1 MGLSTHTNRTPTAHH
16 HNHAMN
22 EFIHPGSGVCP
33 LNDWAVMAFD
43 GPDATSFL
51 QGQLTQDVAS
61 LAPDQARLGGY
72 CSAKGRLMATGVLWR
87 PQPDSICWAIPAALL
102 PGLQKRLQMFVLR
115 AKVKIRDADLPL
127 WGIAAEATSLPVW
140 GCQTD
145 EHGST
150 TRLPDSLGQTRLL
163 RVGSEPTGPALPRAA
178 WDWLEL
184 HAGQPWVQVPTSEHF
199 VPQMLNWELLGGVNF
214 KKGCYPGQEV
224 VARSQ
229 YRGTIK
235 RRTHLFLAPAAAP
248 VGTPVLHSD
257 DPGQPAG
264 EVVGCATWAGQTLVL
279 AEVKLAALES
289 GQLYLAAADG
299 TPQGAPL
306 RQLPLPYAITAPE

>member
-1 MGLSTHTNRTPTAHH
+1 MGLSTHTNRTPIAHH

-33 LNDWAVMAFD
+33 LNDWAVLAFD

-127 WGIAAEATSLPVW
+127 IRRAHRAIPS
-140 GCQTD
+140 
-145 EHGST
+145 
-150 TRLPDSLGQTRLL
+150 R
-163 RVGSEPTGPALPRAA
+163 PRA
-178 WDWLEL
+178 
-184 HAGQPWVQVPTSEHF
+184 GQHGQQQ
-199 VPQMLNWELLGGVNF
+199 PQ
-214 KKGCYPGQEV
+214 K
-224 VARSQ
+224 
-229 YRGTIK
+229 YRHHEQANEQFDQ
-235 RRTHLFLAPAAAP
+235 RESRT
-248 VGTPVLHSD
+248 
-257 DPGQPAG
+257 
-264 EVVGCATWAGQTLVL
+264 C
-279 AEVKLAALES
+279 
-289 GQLYLAAADG
+289 
-299 TPQGAPL
+299 
-306 RQLPLPYAITAPE
+306 